1 MLSFPPTVRVF
12 ICREPVDMR
21 KSYDGLAGCVEQLLS
36 SDPLSGHLFVF
47 FNRRA
52 TMVKILVWDRTGF
65 CIYSKRLE
73 QGRFAYLYEDDGD
86 VQTDFARLL
95 LILEG
100 IDLAGSRSRKRFR
113 LNSAGDPNLLCGK
126 AGL

>member
-12 ICREPVDMR
+12 VCREPVDMR
-21 KSYDGLAGCVEQLLS
+21 KSYDGLAGCVEQLLGA
-36 SDPLSGHLFVF
+36 DPLSGHLFVF

-52 TMVKILVWDRTGF
+52 TMVKVLVWDRTGF

-73 QGRFAYLYEDDGD
+73 QGRFSYDCSDAQTE
-86 VQTDFARLL
+86 TDFARLL

-100 IDLAGSRSRKRFR
+100 IDLAGSQRRKRFR
-113 LNSAGDPNLLCGK
+113 LSDATG
-126 AGL
+126 

>member
-1 MLSFPPTVRVF
+1 MLSFPATVRVY

-21 KSYDGLAGCVEQLLS
+21 KSYDGLSGCVEQLLS
-36 SDPLSGHLFVF
+36 ADPLSGHLFVF

-73 QGRFAYLYEDDGD
+73 QGRFAYLNEDDGD

-100 IDLAGSRSRKRFR
+100 IDLAGAHHRRRFR
-113 LNSAGDPNLLCGK
+113 LDNAR
-126 AGL
+126 A